1 MCHFLNLKSK
11 TITNINFRALMNY
24 LNLNNR
30 QKKLD
35 NSSID
40 IE

>member
-1 MCHFLNLKSK
+1 
-11 TITNINFRALMNY
+11 MNY
-24 LNLNNR
+24 LNSNNR

-40 IE
+40 IEQDSDYEDDG

>member
-1 MCHFLNLKSK
+1 
-11 TITNINFRALMNY
+11 MNY

-40 IE
+40 IEQDSDYEDDG